1 MSNQFDN
8 PLVRDIQK
16 IINEQD
22 DGSYTLMIN
31 GKNAKYID
39 FSESV
44 DDPNVYLFGTGT
56 IRLSQVKKMI
66 KQDLMKFADLVGNR
80 DTKDLLVFLTD
91 FEGKK
96 SSNMYFAFRLYGLM
110 EIEEFMKRPDT
121 KRKITMIKKKKSA
134 S

>member
-16 IINEQD
+16 ILNEQD

-110 EIEEFMKRPDT
+110 EVEEFMKRPDT
-121 KRKITMIKKKKSA
+121 KRKITLIKKKKSA

>member
-16 IINEQD
+16 ILNEQD
-22 DGSYTLMIN
+22 DGSYTLMVN
-31 GKNAKYID
+31 GKVAKSID

-44 DDPNVYLFGTGT
+44 DDPNVYLFGSGT
-56 IRLSQVKKMI
+56 VRLSTIKKMI
-66 KQDLMKFADLVGNR
+66 KQDIVKFADLVGNR
-80 DTKDLLVFLTD
+80 DAKDLLVFLTD

-110 EIEEFMKRPDT
+110 EVEEFMKRPDT
-121 KRKITMIKKKKSA
+121 KRKITLIKKKKSA

>member
-56 IRLSQVKKMI
+56 IPLSQVKKMI

>member
-56 IRLSQVKKMI
+56 IRLSQVKKLI